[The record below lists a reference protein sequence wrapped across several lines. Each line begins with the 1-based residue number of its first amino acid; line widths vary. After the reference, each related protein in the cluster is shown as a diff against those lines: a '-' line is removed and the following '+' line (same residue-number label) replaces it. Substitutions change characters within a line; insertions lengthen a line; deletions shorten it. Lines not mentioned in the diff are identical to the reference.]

1 MNKIFDKNK
10 LNGLNDIVFKAIMYP
25 KIHIMKSILE
35 CILDT
40 KLEKIRYLG
49 EELPVSQFL
58 EKRKRLDAFVM
69 DIDSYFDIEV
79 STKFTKYISWR
90 NYAYASQV
98 YLKTVKRSSTYK
110 EYKHT
115 YLINIIGNKKG
126 KIPIRTERHVDEIN
140 ELMTNVITEI
150 QVNIEYFMKEYYNKG
165 NQELINKYKY
175 IIMLG
180 LNLEELKEF
189 KERYGDEIVEEYV
202 KKFEEIT
209 SDEEILPLFTKEEE
223 RQLEINSARDEG
235 IEQGIEKGIK
245 KGIEQGIELGQE
257 QGRSSEKIDLA
268 SKMIQEKIPLDKVS
282 SITGLSIN
290 KLRML

>member
-1 MNKIFDKNK
+1 MNKTLDKNK

-126 KIPIRTERHVDEIN
+126 KIPIRTERHVDERN

-202 KKFEEIT
+202 KEFEAIT

-268 SKMIQEKIPLDKVS
+268 KKFKSQGVDLNIISKA
-282 SITGLSIN
+282 TGLSIN
-290 KLRML
+290 HLMML

>member
-1 MNKIFDKNK
+1 MNKTLDKTK

-98 YLKTVKRSSTYK
+98 YLKIVKRSSTYK

-126 KIPIRTERHVDEIN
+126 KIPIRTERHVDERN

-165 NQELINKYKY
+165 NQELISKYKY

-235 IEQGIEKGIK
+235 IEQGIEKGI
-245 KGIEQGIELGQE
+245 EQGIELGQE

-268 SKMIQEKIPLDKVS
+268 KKFKSQGVDLNIISKA
-282 SITGLSIN
+282 TGLSIN
-290 KLRML
+290 HLMML